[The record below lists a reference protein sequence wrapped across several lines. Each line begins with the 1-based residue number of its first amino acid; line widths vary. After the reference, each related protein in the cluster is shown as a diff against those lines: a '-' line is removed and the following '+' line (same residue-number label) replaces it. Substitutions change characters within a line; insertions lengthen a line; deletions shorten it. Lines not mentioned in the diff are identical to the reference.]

1 MAHTSSTSVP
11 PTYITLATALL
22 TLEQLIDQSNF
33 TISPN
38 LRIKSFHLPAN
49 LNRDASAIK
58 TASASSAFAVIRD
71 LISPV
76 ADEYQC
82 AENEMLKT
90 FGIWVGT
97 SDRTLLSFELV
108 SDVHISTRLAKLSYS
123 VPDPEFLTGRH
134 RQRSRNG
141 IKHNLRGI
149 SIKTAELVIKKRGS
163 KFIALL
169 AGKRGMLF

>member
-1 MAHTSSTSVP
+1 M
-11 PTYITLATALL
+11 
-22 TLEQLIDQSNF
+22 
-33 TISPN
+33 
-38 LRIKSFHLPAN
+38 
-49 LNRDASAIK
+49 

-76 ADEYQC
+76 ADEYRC

-90 FGIWVGT
+90 FEIWVGT

-134 RQRSRNG
+134 RQRNRNG
-141 IKHNLRGI
+141 IKHNLRRI
-149 SIKTAELVIKKRGS
+149 SIKTAELVKKKKRIQIYCTPCW
-163 KFIALL
+163 K
-169 AGKRGMLF
+169 KRDVILISNKGIQLVQMPMTTRL

>member
-1 MAHTSSTSVP
+1 M
-11 PTYITLATALL
+11 
-22 TLEQLIDQSNF
+22 
-33 TISPN
+33 
-38 LRIKSFHLPAN
+38 
-49 LNRDASAIK
+49 

-76 ADEYQC
+76 ADEYRC

-134 RQRSRNG
+134 RQRRCARHTSG
-141 IKHNLRGI
+141 IPFPLRLKAAHR
-149 SIKTAELVIKKRGS
+149 S
-163 KFIALL
+163 
-169 AGKRGMLF
+169 LF

>member
-1 MAHTSSTSVP
+1 M
-11 PTYITLATALL
+11 
-22 TLEQLIDQSNF
+22 
-33 TISPN
+33 
-38 LRIKSFHLPAN
+38 
-49 LNRDASAIK
+49 

-76 ADEYQC
+76 ADEYRC

-90 FGIWVGT
+90 FGIWVGS

-141 IKHNLRGI
+141 IKRNLRGI
-149 SIKTAELVIKKRGS
+149 SIKTAELVKKKKKGEDPN
-163 KFIALL
+163 LL
-169 AGKRGMLF
+169 HSLLEKERCYFDQ